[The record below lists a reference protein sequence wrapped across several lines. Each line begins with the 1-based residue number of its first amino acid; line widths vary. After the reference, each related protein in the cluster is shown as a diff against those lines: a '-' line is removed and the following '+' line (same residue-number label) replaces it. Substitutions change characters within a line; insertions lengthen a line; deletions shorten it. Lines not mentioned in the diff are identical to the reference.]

1 MSSKA
6 EVLAPAGS
14 PESLTAAVRAGAD
27 AVYLGASQF
36 SARAGAKNF
45 GPAELRDATDYCHA
59 RGVKVYLAVNTLMLD
74 SELPAALSLVRE
86 ACALPVDAVLVQDMG
101 LARLLFR
108 CAPQL
113 RLHASTQTGVHTA
126 AGAKAL
132 WKAGF
137 PRVVLAREL
146 SLRETEAIHRE
157 CPIELETF
165 VHGAL
170 CMSVSGQCYF
180 SSVLGSRSGNRG
192 LCAQPCRL
200 PFSVPGGTGH
210 DLSLHDLSLIPR
222 IAELEKSGSVSLK
235 IEGRLKRPEYVAA
248 AVRSCRL
255 TADGKP
261 IPQELTESLRAVFSR
276 SGFTQG
282 YADGQLGR
290 AMFGFRTKED
300 VAGATEDVLRPLRAL
315 YASDPQR
322 IPVDFSL
329 KIMRGK
335 PVLLTVSDADGNS
348 AQAAGELPQD
358 AINRPVDAARCKE
371 QLCKTGGT
379 PYSVRNAECEV
390 EPGLAV
396 PVSQLNR
403 LRREV
408 LSGLDEKRAI
418 RPAVP
423 FREPEDALPEY
434 RSAAPL
440 RLRARFRTTDLPEE
454 AKACELI
461 YVPFTAEPQRLE
473 QLKKDGFP
481 VAIELPRGLFGLENA
496 VRERLAA
503 AKSAGMTDVWAGNL
517 DSAQIAL
524 DAGFTV
530 HGGFSL
536 NITNTEALEW
546 YREFGL
552 KDAELSFELKLTQAA
567 HIGGSLP
574 RGLLLYGRLPLM
586 LCRNCPAANS
596 PKGCLHCK
604 TAPELT
610 DRRGIRFPVQCYG
623 ACSEVLNSVPLEM
636 ADRLREVKNQDFG
649 LLRFSTESPEEIR
662 AVLRRFTAALHGIE
676 QPSLGSSCTRGLY
689 YRGMESGFSQK
700 SVESERSNEQHNGKE
715 N

>member
-1 MSSKA
+1 MSNNV

-14 PESLTAAVRAGAD
+14 PESLTAAVRSGAD

-45 GPAELRDATDYCHA
+45 GPSELRNAVDYCHA

-74 SELPAALSLVRE
+74 HELPAALLLVRE
-86 ACALPVDAVLVQDMG
+86 ACALPVDAVLVQDLG

-108 CAPQL
+108 YAPKL

-146 SLRETEAIHRE
+146 SLCQTEAIHRQ

-200 PFSVPGGTGH
+200 PFFAPGGTGH
-210 DLSLHDLSLIPR
+210 DLSLHDLSLISR
-222 IAELEKSGSVSLK
+222 IAELEKAGSVSLK

-248 AVRSCRL
+248 AVRACRL
-255 TADGKP
+255 AADGKP
-261 IPQELTESLRAVFSR
+261 VPQELTESLRAVFSR

-282 YADGQLGR
+282 YADGRLGR
-290 AMFGFRTKED
+290 TMFGFRTKED
-300 VAGATEDVLRPLRAL
+300 VAGATEEVLRPLRAL
-315 YASDPQR
+315 YASEPQR

-329 KIMRGK
+329 EISRGK
-335 PVLLTVSDADGNS
+335 PVSLCVTDTCGNS
-348 AQAAGELPQD
+348 AKVTGELPQE
-358 AINRPVDAARCKE
+358 AKNRPADAARCKE

-379 PYSVRNAECEV
+379 PYFVQNAECKV

-396 PVSQLNR
+396 PVSQLNH
-403 LRREV
+403 LRRET
-408 LSGLDEKRAI
+408 LSLLEKKRAF

-423 FREPEDALPEY
+423 FHEPQESHPEPY
-434 RSAAPL
+434 SSAPL

-454 AKACELI
+454 AKACELV

-473 QLKKDGFP
+473 QLRKDGFP
-481 VAIELPRGLFGLENA
+481 VAIELPRGLFGLEDT
-496 VRERLAA
+496 VRERLAS
-503 AKSAGMTDVWAGNL
+503 AKAVGVTDVWAGNL

-524 DAGFTV
+524 DAGLTV

-552 KDAELSFELKLTQAA
+552 KDAELSFELKLAQAA

-610 DRRGIRFPVQCYG
+610 DRRGIHFPVQCYG
-623 ACSEVLNSVPLEM
+623 ACSEVLNSLPLDM
-636 ADRLREVKNQDFG
+636 ADRLSEVKNQDFG

-662 AVLRRFTAALHGIE
+662 AVLHRYLGALHGE
-676 QPSLGSSCTRGLY
+676 KQPSLGMACTRGLY
-689 YRGMESGFSQK
+689 FRGMESSLSQK
-700 SVESERSNEQHNGKE
+700 SV
-715 N
+715 